1 MTYAQSMQCPQCRSR
16 YTQSVKIAYAQSVRI
31 SGNGYQ
37 SISEFGK
44 NLEPP
49 PPRSEFGPFFVVA
62 MLVTSAAMMLL
73 PSLFELVD
81 IKWLSGVSS
90 FDWPV
95 VIASVV
101 LGLIAGT
108 RSAVTAAVH
117 NASVHAGEMREWKR
131 GVVCRRCGHRFRR
144 SK

>member
-16 YTQSVKIAYAQSVRI
+16 YTQSVKIAYLQSVRI

-62 MLVTSAAMMLL
+62 ILVTSAAMLLL
-73 PSLFELVD
+73 PSLSELVD

-95 VIASVV
+95 VVASVV
-101 LGLIAGT
+101 LGLIRYGPST
-108 RSAVTAAVH
+108 SRQTNDMSNLLDQRSLF
-117 NASVHAGEMREWKR
+117 SDYGR
-131 GVVCRRCGHRFRR
+131 
-144 SK
+144 